1 VKKITLILK
10 TLNMNK
16 LVLIA
21 TFITIST
28 ALCAQTMKGQYGF
41 KSGHVEYELTGN
53 TTGTKTLWWDNYGAQ
68 SYTETNSVTVIEMFG
83 IKNETK
89 MHTIMVIDGE
99 NFWSADLDKKT
110 GQEGSISSML
120 GYEAVSEMT
129 PEEKEQFGEQMIDS
143 LGGERMGTEK
153 IKGCDCEVI
162 YLGGAKSWN
171 CKGVILKLQ
180 VEVMGAH
187 ANEDAIVFETNI
199 SVPASKFVKMPG
211 ITYSNNDE
219 YMKMLE
225 EYMNIEEAGG
235 DD

>member
-1 VKKITLILK
+1 MKTTIL
-10 TLNMNK
+10 TVAILFATI
-16 LVLIA
+16 IA
-21 TFITIST
+21 NSQVTR
-28 ALCAQTMKGQYGF
+28 GQYGF

-83 IKNETK
+83 VKNETK
-89 MHTIMVIDGE
+89 MHTISVIDGD
-99 NFWSADLDKKT
+99 NYWFADLNSKT

-143 LGGERMGTEK
+143 LGGERMGTER
-153 IKGCDCEVI
+153 IKGCDCDVI

-180 VEVMGAH
+180 VEVMGAN
-187 ANEDAIVFETNI
+187 ANEDATVFETNI
-199 SVPASKFVKMPG
+199 SVPASKCVKIPG

-219 YMKMLE
+219 YMKLLE
-225 EYMNIEEAGG
+225 QYMEIEEAGG
-235 DD
+235 DE

>member
-1 VKKITLILK
+1 MKTTIL
-10 TLNMNK
+10 TVAILFATI
-16 LVLIA
+16 IA
-21 TFITIST
+21 NSQVTR
-28 ALCAQTMKGQYGF
+28 GQYGF

-83 IKNETK
+83 VKNETK
-89 MHTIMVIDGE
+89 MHTISVIDGD
-99 NFWSADLDKKT
+99 NYWFADLNSKT

-143 LGGERMGTEK
+143 LGGERMGTEN
-153 IKGCDCEVI
+153 IKGCNCDVI

-180 VEVMGAH
+180 VEVMGAN
-187 ANEDAIVFETNI
+187 ANEDATVFETNI
-199 SVPASKFVKMPG
+199 SVPASKFVKIPG

-219 YMKMLE
+219 YMKLLE
-225 EYMNIEEAGG
+225 QYMNIEEAGG
-235 DD
+235 DE

>member
-1 VKKITLILK
+1 
-10 TLNMNK
+10 MNK
-16 LVLIA
+16 LILLAI
-21 TFITIST
+21 FISIST
-28 ALCAQTMKGQYGF
+28 VLSAQVMKGQYGF

-83 IKNETK
+83 VKNETK
-89 MHTIMVIDGE
+89 IHTISVIDGD
-99 NFWSADLDKKT
+99 NYWFADLNSKT

-143 LGGERMGTEK
+143 LGGERMGTEN
-153 IKGCDCEVI
+153 IKGCNCDVI

-180 VEVMGAH
+180 VEVMGAN
-187 ANEDAIVFETNI
+187 ANEDATVFETNI
-199 SVPASKFVKMPG
+199 SVPASKFVKIPG

-219 YMKMLE
+219 YMKLLE
-225 EYMNIEEAGG
+225 QYMEIEEAGG
-235 DD
+235 DE